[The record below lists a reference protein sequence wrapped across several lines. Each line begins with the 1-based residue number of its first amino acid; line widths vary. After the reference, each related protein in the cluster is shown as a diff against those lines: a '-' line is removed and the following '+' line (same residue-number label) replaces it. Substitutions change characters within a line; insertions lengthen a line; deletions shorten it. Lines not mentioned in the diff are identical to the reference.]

1 MLLKNLGVKILQLLL
16 LPVSNIRLM
25 KIKIIYI
32 LAYLGL
38 RIIKFLLKR
47 DSLKVLHSGQA
58 KLNIKEPPITNR
70 DAKWINFLTSRI
82 PILDRNN
89 KVTSVV
95 GISIDI
101 TDLKKINIGL

>member
-1 MLLKNLGVKILQLLL
+1 MGQICKWNPGV
-16 LPVSNIRLM
+16 VYS
-25 KIKIIYI
+25 
-32 LAYLGL
+32 
-38 RIIKFLLKR
+38 FKR
-47 DSLKVLHSGQA
+47 DSLEVLHSGQA
-58 KLNIKEPPITNR
+58 KVNIKEPPITNR

-101 TDLKKINIGL
+101 TDLKK